1 MEALI
6 MTLAGTGVVALV
18 LKVFK
23 EKRGIRRN
31 LLPRFA

>member
-18 LKVFK
+18 PNLVKNGLKVFK
-23 EKRGIRRN
+23 EKTRYQ
-31 LLPRFA
+31 A